1 MRVSIVL
8 VDDHRVVR
16 GGLRSVFDAEPDMEV
31 VGEADALADGIAV
44 MRVARPDV
52 LVCDVTLRDGNGLD
66 LVREARSQRPEL
78 GIVVLTMHGDDETLL
93 GALDAGAS
101 ALVLKSAHL
110 EDVLSAVRQA
120 AASPEVFAAAGLAG
134 ALRRSRE
141 NSRPQLTQREQ
152 DVLNLLVDGM
162 SVAETA
168 GRLYLS
174 ESTVKTHIAKL
185 YDKLGATNRAQAVMA
200 ALRQGLLR
208 QPV

>member
-31 VGEADALADGIAV
+31 VGEADTLADGIAV